1 MSSTVAN
8 NSSRFAADLRDST
21 SPSRKL
27 RDKVFLIG
35 LWIATLIGVLTLF
48 FLVLSTLLKGY
59 TRLNLSL
66 ITNFPS
72 PFPEDAGIQA
82 AIFGSIWVVVTSGIV
97 SLFIALGSAIYLEEF
112 ASQSSRFNRL
122 ISINIQTLAG
132 VPSIVFGILGLA
144 FVARG
149 WLGWGFTVGTAS
161 AVLTMMVLPVMI
173 VSAREALKAVPS
185 SLREGSYAL
194 GATKWQAISKQVL
207 PAAIPGIATGS
218 ILGVSRALGESAPL
232 ILLGALAYVSSNPS
246 GLSSD
251 YTVLPLV
258 IMKYTQEAQD
268 EFRAVGAA
276 AIIVLLLL
284 LVSLNLLAIVIR
296 DRSRKSW

>member
-1 MSSTVAN
+1 MTSLTAVN
-8 NSSRFAADLRDST
+8 ESRYAPDLRDST
-21 SPSRKL
+21 SAKRKL
-27 RDKVFLIG
+27 RDKIFLMG
-35 LWIATLIGVLTLF
+35 LWFATLIGILTLF
-48 FLVLSTLLKGY
+48 FLVLTTLLKGY

-66 ITNFPS
+66 VTNFPS

-82 AIFGSIWVVVTSGIV
+82 AIFGSLWVVITSGIV
-97 SLFIALGSAIYLEEF
+97 SLFIALGSAIFLEEF
-112 ASQSSRFNRL
+112 AAKESRINRL
-122 ISINIQTLAG
+122 ITLNIQTLAG

-149 WLGWGFTVGTAS
+149 WLGWGFSVGTAS

-194 GATKWQAISKQVL
+194 GATKWQAISRQVL
-207 PAAIPGIATGS
+207 PSAIPGIATGS

-246 GLSSD
+246 GFGSD

-268 EFRAVGAA
+268 GFRAVGAA
-276 AIIVLLLL
+276 SIIVLLML

>member
-1 MSSTVAN
+1 MSTAVTSVE
-8 NSSRFAADLRDST
+8 SRYAADLKDST
-21 SPSRKL
+21 SSSRKF
-27 RDKVFLIG
+27 RDKVFLTG
-35 LWIATLIGVLTLF
+35 LWFATLIGILTLF
-48 FLVLSTLLKGY
+48 FLVLSTFLKGY

-66 ITNFPS
+66 VTNFPS

-82 AIFGSIWVVVTSGIV
+82 AIFGSLWVVITSGVV

-112 ASQSSRFNRL
+112 ANKESRFNRL
-122 ISINIQTLAG
+122 VTLNIQTLAG

-149 WLGWGFTVGTAS
+149 WLGWGFSVGTAS

-194 GATKWQAISKQVL
+194 GATRWQAISKQVL
-207 PAAIPGIATGS
+207 PAAVPGIATGS

-232 ILLGALAYVSSNPS
+232 ILLGALAYVSSNPT
-246 GLSSD
+246 GFTSD

-268 EFRAVGAA
+268 EFRTVGAA
-276 AIIVLLLL
+276 AIIVLLVM
-284 LVSLNLLAIVIR
+284 LVSLNMLAIVIR
-296 DRSRKSW
+296 DRTRKSW

>member
-1 MSSTVAN
+1 MSTTAVNVA
-8 NSSRFAADLRDST
+8 SRFAPDLKDST
-21 SPSRKL
+21 SPSRKF
-27 RDKVFLIG
+27 RDKLFLSG
-35 LWIATLIGVLTLF
+35 LWIATLVGVLTLF

-59 TRLNLSL
+59 TRINLDL
-66 ITNFPS
+66 ITGFPS
-72 PFPEDAGIQA
+72 PFPEDAGIQS
-82 AIFGSIWVVVTSGIV
+82 AIFGSLWVVVTSGVV
-97 SLFIALGSAIYLEEF
+97 SLFIALCSAIYLEEF
-112 ASQSSRFNRL
+112 ANKESRFNRL
-122 ISINIQTLAG
+122 VTLNIQTLAG

-173 VSAREALKAVPS
+173 VSSSEALKAVPS
-185 SLREGSYAL
+185 SLREGAYAL
-194 GATKWQAISKQVL
+194 GATRWQTVSKQVL

-246 GLSSD
+246 GYTSD
-251 YTVLPLV
+251 YTVLPLI
-258 IMKYTQEAQD
+258 IMKYAQEAQD

-284 LVSLNLLAIVIR
+284 LVGLNLLAIVIR

>member
-59 TRLNLSL
+59 SRLNLSL

-82 AIFGSIWVVVTSGIV
+82 AIFGSIWVVVSSGIV

-112 ASQSSRFNRL
+112 ANQSSRFNRL
-122 ISINIQTLAG
+122 VTLNIQTLAG

-246 GLSSD
+246 GFSSD

-284 LVSLNLLAIVIR
+284 LVGLNLLAIVIR

>member
-1 MSSTVAN
+1 MSSVVSAQPVATDLHDTT
-8 NSSRFAADLRDST
+8 SR
-21 SPSRKL
+21 SRKNL
-27 RDKVFLIG
+27 DKLFLGG
-35 LWIATLIGVLTLF
+35 LWIFTLLAIITLVT
-48 FLVLSTLLKGY
+48 LVGTTLLKGY
-59 TRLNLSL
+59 SRLNLSL

-82 AIFGSIWVVVTSGIV
+82 AIFGSIWVVVTSGLV
-97 SLFIALGSAIYLEEF
+97 SLFIAMGTAIYLEEF
-112 ASQSSRFNRL
+112 ADQGSRFNKL
-122 ISINIQTLAG
+122 ITINIQTLAG

-185 SLREGSYAL
+185 SLREGAYAL
-194 GATKWQAISKQVL
+194 GATRWQTIVKQVV
-207 PAAIPGIATGS
+207 PSAIPGIATGS

-232 ILLGALAYVSSNPS
+232 ILLGALAYVSSNPA
-246 GLSSD
+246 GFDSD

-258 IMKYTQEAQD
+258 ILKYTQEAQE
-268 EFRAVGAA
+268 EFQAVGAA
-276 AIIVLLLL
+276 AIIVLLVL
-284 LVSLNLLAIVIR
+284 LVALNMIAIVIR
-296 DRSRKSW
+296 DKSRKSW

>member
-1 MSSTVAN
+1 MSSVVSAQPVATDLHDTT
-8 NSSRFAADLRDST
+8 SR
-21 SPSRKL
+21 SRKNL
-27 RDKVFLIG
+27 DKLFLGG
-35 LWIATLIGVLTLF
+35 LWIFTLLAIITLVT
-48 FLVLSTLLKGY
+48 LVGTTLLKGY
-59 TRLNLSL
+59 SRLNLSL

-82 AIFGSIWVVVTSGIV
+82 AIFGSIWVVVTSGLV
-97 SLFIALGSAIYLEEF
+97 SLFIAMGTAIYLEEF
-112 ASQSSRFNRL
+112 ADQRSRFNKL
-122 ISINIQTLAG
+122 ITINIQTLAG

-185 SLREGSYAL
+185 SLREGAYAL
-194 GATKWQAISKQVL
+194 GATRWRTIVKQVV
-207 PAAIPGIATGS
+207 PSAIPGIATGS

-232 ILLGALAYVSSNPS
+232 ILLGALAYVSSNPA
-246 GLSSD
+246 GFDSD

-258 IMKYTQEAQD
+258 ILKYTQEAQE
-268 EFRAVGAA
+268 EFQAVGAA
-276 AIIVLLLL
+276 AIIVLLVLL
-284 LVSLNLLAIVIR
+284 IALNMIAIVIR
-296 DRSRKSW
+296 DKSRKSW

>member
-1 MSSTVAN
+1 MSTAVISE
-8 NSSRFAADLRDST
+8 SRFSADLKDST
-21 SPSRKL
+21 SSSRKF
-27 RDKVFLIG
+27 RDKLFLTG
-35 LWIATLIGVLTLF
+35 LWLATLVGVLTLF
-48 FLVLSTLLKGY
+48 FLVLTTLLKAY
-59 TRLNLSL
+59 PRLNLSL
-66 ITNFPS
+66 VTGFPS
-72 PFPEDAGIQA
+72 PFPEDAGIQS
-82 AIFGSIWVVVTSGIV
+82 AIFGSLWVVITSGVV

-112 ASQSSRFNRL
+112 ANQSSRFNRL
-122 ISINIQTLAG
+122 ITLNIQTLAG

-149 WLGWGFTVGTAS
+149 WLGWGFSVGTAS

-185 SLREGSYAL
+185 NLREGSYAL

-276 AIIVLLLL
+276 AIIVLLLM

>member
-1 MSSTVAN
+1 MSSTVATN
-8 NSSRFAADLRDST
+8 TSRFAADLRDST

-27 RDKVFLIG
+27 RDKLFLTG

-82 AIFGSIWVVVTSGIV
+82 AIFGSIWVVVSSGVV

-246 GLSSD
+246 GFSSD

-284 LVSLNLLAIVIR
+284 LVGLNLLAIVIR

>member
-1 MSSTVAN
+1 MSTTVITE
-8 NSSRFAADLRDST
+8 SRFSADLKDST
-21 SPSRKL
+21 SSSRKF
-27 RDKVFLIG
+27 RDKIFLMG
-35 LWIATLIGVLTLF
+35 LWLATLIGVLTLF

-82 AIFGSIWVVVTSGIV
+82 AIFGSLWVVVTSGVV

-112 ASQSSRFNRL
+112 ASQTSRFNRL

-149 WLGWGFTVGTAS
+149 WVDWGFSVGTAS

-194 GATKWQAISKQVL
+194 GATKWQSISKQVL

>member
-1 MSSTVAN
+1 MSSTVATN
-8 NSSRFAADLRDST
+8 TSRFAADLRDST

-27 RDKVFLIG
+27 RDKLFLTG

-82 AIFGSIWVVVTSGIV
+82 AIFGSIWVVVSSGVV

-112 ASQSSRFNRL
+112 ASQTSRFNRL

-149 WLGWGFTVGTAS
+149 WIGWGFSVGTAS

-246 GLSSD
+246 GFSSD

>member
-1 MSSTVAN
+1 MSSTVATN
-8 NSSRFAADLRDST
+8 TTRFAADLRDST
-21 SPSRKL
+21 SPSRKF
-27 RDKVFLIG
+27 RDKLFLTG

-82 AIFGSIWVVVTSGIV
+82 AIFGSIWVVVSSGVV

-112 ASQSSRFNRL
+112 ASQTSRFNRL

-149 WLGWGFTVGTAS
+149 WVGWGFSVGTAS

-246 GLSSD
+246 GFSSD

>member
-1 MSSTVAN
+1 MSSVVSAQRV
-8 NSSRFAADLRDST
+8 SADLHDTT
-21 SPSRKL
+21 SRARKNL
-27 RDKVFLIG
+27 DKLFLGG
-35 LWIATLIGVLTLF
+35 LWIFTLLAIITLVT
-48 FLVLSTLLKGY
+48 LVGTTLLKGY
-59 TRLNLSL
+59 SRLNLSL

-82 AIFGSIWVVVTSGIV
+82 AIFGSIWVVVTSGLV
-97 SLFIALGSAIYLEEF
+97 SLFIAMGTAIYLEEF
-112 ASQSSRFNRL
+112 ADQGSRFNKL
-122 ISINIQTLAG
+122 ITINIQTLAG

-185 SLREGSYAL
+185 SLREGAYAL
-194 GATKWQAISKQVL
+194 GATRWQTIVKQVV
-207 PAAIPGIATGS
+207 PSAIPGIATGS

-232 ILLGALAYVSSNPS
+232 ILLGALAYVSSNPA
-246 GLSSD
+246 GFDSD

-258 IMKYTQEAQD
+258 ILKYTQEAQE
-268 EFRAVGAA
+268 EFQAVGAA
-276 AIIVLLLL
+276 AIIVLLVLL
-284 LVSLNLLAIVIR
+284 IALNMIAIIIR
-296 DRSRKSW
+296 DKSRKSW

>member
-35 LWIATLIGVLTLF
+35 LWIATLIGALTLF

-112 ASQSSRFNRL
+112 ANQSSRFNRL
-122 ISINIQTLAG
+122 VTLNIQTLAG

-207 PAAIPGIATGS
+207 PASIPGIATGS

-246 GLSSD
+246 GFSSD

-284 LVSLNLLAIVIR
+284 LVGLNLLAIVIR

>member
-1 MSSTVAN
+1 MSSVV
-8 NSSRFAADLRDST
+8 SVQRVSADLHDTT
-21 SPSRKL
+21 SRARKNL
-27 RDKVFLIG
+27 DKLFLGG
-35 LWIATLIGVLTLF
+35 LWIFTLLAIITLVT
-48 FLVLSTLLKGY
+48 LVGTTLLKGY
-59 TRLNLSL
+59 SRLNLSL

-82 AIFGSIWVVVTSGIV
+82 AIFGSIWVVVTSGLV
-97 SLFIALGSAIYLEEF
+97 SLFIAMGTAIYLEEF
-112 ASQSSRFNRL
+112 ADQGSRFNKL
-122 ISINIQTLAG
+122 ITINIQTLAG

-185 SLREGSYAL
+185 SLREGAYAL
-194 GATKWQAISKQVL
+194 GATRWQTIVKQVV
-207 PAAIPGIATGS
+207 PSAIPGIATGS

-232 ILLGALAYVSSNPS
+232 ILLGALAYVSSNPA
-246 GLSSD
+246 GFDSD

-258 IMKYTQEAQD
+258 ILKYTQEAQE
-268 EFRAVGAA
+268 EFQAVGAA
-276 AIIVLLLL
+276 AIIVLLVL
-284 LVSLNLLAIVIR
+284 LVALNMIAIVIR
-296 DRSRKSW
+296 DKSRKSW

>member
-1 MSSTVAN
+1 MSSVVSAQPVATDLHDTT
-8 NSSRFAADLRDST
+8 SRA
-21 SPSRKL
+21 RKNL
-27 RDKVFLIG
+27 DKLFLGG
-35 LWIATLIGVLTLF
+35 LWIFTLLAIITLVT
-48 FLVLSTLLKGY
+48 LVGTTLLKGY
-59 TRLNLSL
+59 SRLNLSL

-82 AIFGSIWVVVTSGIV
+82 AIFGSIWVVVTSGLV
-97 SLFIALGSAIYLEEF
+97 SLFIAMGTAIYLEEF
-112 ASQSSRFNRL
+112 ADQRSRFNKL
-122 ISINIQTLAG
+122 ITINIQTLAG

-185 SLREGSYAL
+185 SLREGAYAL
-194 GATKWQAISKQVL
+194 GATRWQTIVKQVV
-207 PAAIPGIATGS
+207 PSAIPGIATGS

-232 ILLGALAYVSSNPS
+232 ILLGALAYVSSNPA
-246 GLSSD
+246 GFDSD

-258 IMKYTQEAQD
+258 ILKYTQEAQE
-268 EFRAVGAA
+268 EFQAVGAA
-276 AIIVLLLL
+276 AIIVLLVLL
-284 LVSLNLLAIVIR
+284 IALNMIAIVIR
-296 DRSRKSW
+296 DKSRKSW

>member
-1 MSSTVAN
+1 MSSAVSAQ
-8 NSSRFAADLRDST
+8 SVPADLHDTT
-21 SPSRKL
+21 SHARKNL
-27 RDKVFLIG
+27 DKLFLGG
-35 LWIATLIGVLTLF
+35 LWIFTLLAIITLVT
-48 FLVLSTLLKGY
+48 LVGTTLLKGY

-82 AIFGSIWVVVTSGIV
+82 AIFGSIWVVVTSGLV
-97 SLFIALGSAIYLEEF
+97 SLFIAMGTAIYLEEF
-112 ASQSSRFNRL
+112 ADQGSRFNKL
-122 ISINIQTLAG
+122 ITINIQTLAG

-185 SLREGSYAL
+185 SLREGAYAL
-194 GATKWQAISKQVL
+194 GATRWQTIVKQVV
-207 PAAIPGIATGS
+207 PSAIPGIATGS

-232 ILLGALAYVSSNPS
+232 ILLGALAYVSSNPA
-246 GLSSD
+246 GFDSD

-258 IMKYTQEAQD
+258 ILKYTQEAQE
-268 EFRAVGAA
+268 EFQAVGAA
-276 AIIVLLLL
+276 AIIVLLVL
-284 LVSLNLLAIVIR
+284 LVALNMIAIVIR
-296 DRSRKSW
+296 DKSRKSW